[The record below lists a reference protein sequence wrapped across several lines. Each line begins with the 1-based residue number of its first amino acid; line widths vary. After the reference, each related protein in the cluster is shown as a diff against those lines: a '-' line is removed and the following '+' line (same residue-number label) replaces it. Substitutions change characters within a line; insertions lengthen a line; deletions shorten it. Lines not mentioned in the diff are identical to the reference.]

1 MEVNL
6 GHSSVSEQLRVRNI
20 KEPKSRSWQS
30 LSMLKSLQMKTSV
43 TVIEKLSV

>member
-6 GHSSVSEQLRVRNI
+6 GHTSVSEQLRARNI

-30 LSMLKSLQMKTSV
+30 LSMLKTSV
-43 TVIEKLSV
+43 TVIEKLSM